1 MSTRDNSSFYDRRMD
16 RLGHKRVIAVFIIFF
31 AIFPKITNK
40 ILLFYQYRYQNFLVV
55 CKRKEKKNGRSSTA
69 TQNKNFA
76 PKTKMD
82 KQRLFCG

>member
-40 ILLFYQYRYQNFLVV
+40 ILLFLSISLPKFLGRLQKEG
-55 CKRKEKKNGRSSTA
+55 KRTGEAQLQRKIKFCAEN
-69 TQNKNFA
+69 
-76 PKTKMD
+76 KMD